1 MERSMYDLTSLSLCC
16 RRRECECAR
25 WWPEML
31 GCRRDGT
38 ILSRSRTFGPGF
50 APAALTP
57 SDMALA
63 WSLRSLLALTNP
75 GVRAAA
81 ERQKHPCGALMR
93 NCEARASAFPVLS
106 SLFTYS
112 LTLRVQPPE
121 HLYPVYPSAHT
132 SRLHLPLHGRP
143 LHRPLL
149 ARSARGSLL
158 TNTYLYDPVNAQ
170 PLLCEDRYCR
180 RRQHQQPEPSSI
192 HGTSLSARL

>member
-1 MERSMYDLTSLSLCC
+1 
-16 RRRECECAR
+16 
-25 WWPEML
+25 
-31 GCRRDGT
+31 
-38 ILSRSRTFGPGF
+38 
-50 APAALTP
+50 
-57 SDMALA
+57 MALA

-112 LTLRVQPPE
+112 SVFNTPDP
-121 HLYPVYPSAHT
+121 LYPLYPRLSFCSHLETTSA
-132 SRLHLPLHGRP
+132 SPRP
-143 LHRPLL
+143 ALCIVLSSVDLR
-149 ARSARGSLL
+149 AASLL
-158 TNTYLYDPVNAQ
+158 TKHLYDPVNAQ

-180 RRQHQQPEPSSI
+180 RRQHQQPEPSWI